1 MSDFISHRPQ
11 LALLVPHDSRVFKR
25 MPSSARTVQGLSYF
39 CHIADYP
46 MQNLHTAAEATHG
59 AGLAQALRKGLEAN
73 DQGQGGRNS
82 YKPTAQNESL
92 ISLFP
97 SE

>member
-1 MSDFISHRPQ
+1 
-11 LALLVPHDSRVFKR
+11 
-25 MPSSARTVQGLSYF
+25 
-39 CHIADYP
+39 